1 MLSLC
6 LSHDG
11 VDKAYFLTI
20 DKTRTFGGLLVGERL
35 GGRRDHGR

>member
-11 VDKAYFLTI
+11 VDKAYFV
-20 DKTRTFGGLLVGERL
+20 DKIQTFGGLLEGERL